1 MIKLTRRNNIMKI
14 SKETL
19 SVLKNFATINGNI
32 LIKAG
37 NRLSTISAQKNVMA
51 STTVQENFDGE
62 FGIYDLNEFLGV
74 YSLFD
79 ADPELA
85 FDEKFV
91 TVANGKSKVKYFA
104 ADPSVLASPTK
115 DALPVDADIEFDLS
129 KTMYDMIMKT
139 SSVLRSGD
147 VSFIGDGSNVS
158 VVVADK
164 KNATSN
170 SWDATLGTT
179 DKVFKVNFRI
189 DNFKMLDGDYVVSI
203 SKKRISKFASKMNDL
218 TYFIAVEADSTF
230 DF

>member
-1 MIKLTRRNNIMKI
+1 MKI

-115 DALPVDADIEFDLS
+115 DALPVDEDIKFDLPRS
-129 KTMYDMIMKT
+129 AYDMIMKT

>member
-1 MIKLTRRNNIMKI
+1 MKI

-37 NRLSTISAQKNVMA
+37 DRLSTISAQKNVMA
-51 STTVQENFDGE
+51 STSVKESFDRE

-79 ADPELA
+79 ADPELN

-91 TVANGKSKVKYFA
+91 TVANGKSKVKYYA

-115 DALPVDADIEFDLS
+115 DALPVDEDIKFDLPRS
-129 KTMYDMIMKT
+129 MYDMIMKT
-139 SSVLRSGD
+139 SSVLRSND
-147 VSFIGDGSNVS
+147 ISIIGSDGKLS

-170 SWDATLGTT
+170 SWDAILGDT
-179 DKVFKVNFRI
+179 DKDFKVNFRI
-189 DNFKMLDGDYVVSI
+189 DNFKMLDGDYEVTI

>member
-1 MIKLTRRNNIMKI
+1 M
-14 SKETL
+14 

>member
-1 MIKLTRRNNIMKI
+1 MKNCSSINPNIVFEPGQKLKTICEAKNIMAI
-14 SKETL
+14 AET
-19 SVLKNFATINGNI
+19 VEDFP
-32 LIKAG
+32 
-37 NRLSTISAQKNVMA
+37 
-51 STTVQENFDGE
+51 E

-79 ADPELA
+79 ADPELN

-91 TVANGKSKVKYFA
+91 TVANGKSKVKYYA

-115 DALPVDADIEFDLS
+115 DALPVDEDIKFDLPRS
-129 KTMYDMIMKT
+129 MYDMIMKT
-139 SSVLRSGD
+139 SSVLRSND
-147 VSFIGDGSNVS
+147 ISIIGSDGKLS

-170 SWDATLGTT
+170 SWDAILGDT
-179 DKVFKVNFRI
+179 DKDFKVNFRI
-189 DNFKMLDGDYVVSI
+189 DNFKMLDGDYEVTI

>member
-1 MIKLTRRNNIMKI
+1 MKL

-37 NRLSTISAQKNVMA
+37 DRLSTISAQKNVMA
-51 STTVQENFDGE
+51 STTVKEHFDSE

-74 YSLFD
+74 YSLFAD
-79 ADPELA
+79 DPELN

-91 TVANGKSKVKYFA
+91 TVANGKSKVKYYA
-104 ADPSVLASPTK
+104 ADASVLASPTK
-115 DALPVDADIEFDLS
+115 DALPVDEDVKFDLPRS
-129 KTMYDMIMKT
+129 MYDMIMKT
-139 SSVLRSGD
+139 SSVLRSND
-147 VSFIGDGSNVS
+147 ISIIGADGKLT

-170 SWDATLGTT
+170 SWDAILGDT
-179 DKVFKVNFRI
+179 DKNFKVNFRI
-189 DNFKMLDGDYVVSI
+189 DNFKMLDGDYEVTI

>member
-1 MIKLTRRNNIMKI
+1 MKL

-37 NRLSTISAQKNVMA
+37 DRLSTISAQKNVMA
-51 STTVQENFDGE
+51 ATTVKEHFDSE

-74 YSLFD
+74 YSLFAD
-79 ADPELA
+79 DPELN

-91 TVANGKSKVKYFA
+91 TVANGKSKVKYYA
-104 ADPSVLASPTK
+104 ADASVLASPTK
-115 DALPVDADIEFDLS
+115 DALPVDEDVKFDLPRS
-129 KTMYDMIMKT
+129 MYDMIMKT
-139 SSVLRSGD
+139 SSVLRSND
-147 VSFIGDGSNVS
+147 ISIIGADGKLT

-170 SWDATLGTT
+170 SWDAILGDT
-179 DKVFKVNFRI
+179 DKNFKVNFRI
-189 DNFKMLDGDYVVSI
+189 DNFKMLDGDYEVTI

>member
-1 MIKLTRRNNIMKI
+1 MKI

-51 STTVQENFDGE
+51 STTVQENFDSE

>member
-1 MIKLTRRNNIMKI
+1 MKI

-91 TVANGKSKVKYFA
+91 TVANGKSKVKYYA

-115 DALPVDADIEFDLS
+115 DALPVDEDIKFDLPRS
-129 KTMYDMIMKT
+129 MYDMIMKT
-139 SSVLRSGD
+139 SSVLRSND
-147 VSFIGDGSNVS
+147 ISIIGSDGKLS

-170 SWDATLGTT
+170 SWDAILGDT
-179 DKVFKVNFRI
+179 DKDFKVNFRI
-189 DNFKMLDGDYVVSI
+189 DNFKMLDGDYEVTI

>member
-1 MIKLTRRNNIMKI
+1 MKL

-32 LIKAG
+32 LIKTG

-51 STTVQENFDGE
+51 STTVSENFDSD

-74 YSLFD
+74 YSLFAD
-79 ADPELA
+79 DPELA

-91 TVANGKSKVKYFA
+91 TVANGKSKVKDFA

-115 DALPVDADIEFDLS
+115 DALPVDEDIKFDLS
-129 KTMYDMIMKT
+129 RSAYDMIMKT
-139 SSVLRSGD
+139 SSVLRSND
-147 VSFIGDGSNVS
+147 VSFIGKDGNIT

-170 SWDATLGTT
+170 SWDSVVGQT
-179 DKVFKVNFRI
+179 DKEFKVNFRI
-189 DNFKMLDGDYVVSI
+189 DNFKMLEGDYEVSI

>member
-1 MIKLTRRNNIMKI
+1 MKL

-37 NRLSTISAQKNVMA
+37 DRLSTISAQKNVMA
-51 STTVQENFDGE
+51 STSVKESFDRE

-79 ADPELA
+79 ADPELN

-91 TVANGKSKVKYFA
+91 TVANGKSKVKYYA

-115 DALPVDADIEFDLS
+115 DALPVDEDIKFDLPRS
-129 KTMYDMIMKT
+129 MYDMIMKT
-139 SSVLRSGD
+139 SSVLRSND
-147 VSFIGDGSNVS
+147 ISIIGSDGKLS

-170 SWDATLGTT
+170 SWDAILGDT
-179 DKVFKVNFRI
+179 DKDFKVNFRI
-189 DNFKMLDGDYVVSI
+189 DNFKMLDGDYEVTI

>member
-1 MIKLTRRNNIMKI
+1 
-14 SKETL
+14 
-19 SVLKNFATINGNI
+19 
-32 LIKAG
+32 
-37 NRLSTISAQKNVMA
+37 
-51 STTVQENFDGE
+51 
-62 FGIYDLNEFLGV
+62 V

>member
-1 MIKLTRRNNIMKI
+1 
-14 SKETL
+14 
-19 SVLKNFATINGNI
+19 
-32 LIKAG
+32 
-37 NRLSTISAQKNVMA
+37 
-51 STTVQENFDGE
+51 
-62 FGIYDLNEFLGV
+62 
-74 YSLFD
+74 
-79 ADPELA
+79 
-85 FDEKFV
+85 
-91 TVANGKSKVKYFA
+91 
-104 ADPSVLASPTK
+104 
-115 DALPVDADIEFDLS
+115 
-129 KTMYDMIMKT
+129 
-139 SSVLRSGD
+139 LRSGD

>member
-1 MIKLTRRNNIMKI
+1 MKL

-19 SVLKNFATINGNI
+19 SGLKNFATINGNI

-37 NRLSTISAQKNVMA
+37 DRLSTISAQKNVMA
-51 STTVQENFDGE
+51 STTVKEHFDSE

-74 YSLFD
+74 YSLFAD
-79 ADPELA
+79 DPELN

-91 TVANGKSKVKYFA
+91 TVANGKSKVKYYA
-104 ADPSVLASPTK
+104 ADASVLASPTK
-115 DALPVDADIEFDLS
+115 DALPVDEDVKFDLPRS
-129 KTMYDMIMKT
+129 MYDMIMKT
-139 SSVLRSGD
+139 SSVLRSND
-147 VSFIGDGSNVS
+147 ISIIGADGKLT

-170 SWDATLGTT
+170 SWDAILGDT
-179 DKVFKVNFRI
+179 DKNFKVNFRI
-189 DNFKMLDGDYVVSI
+189 DNFKMLDGDYEVTI

>member
-1 MIKLTRRNNIMKI
+1 MKI

-115 DALPVDADIEFDLS
+115 DALPVDAD
-129 KTMYDMIMKT
+129 MIMKT

>member
-1 MIKLTRRNNIMKI
+1 MKI